1 MNQKTNWL
9 YVVLGLF
16 AIYLIIKW
24 TCRLIF
30 GLFDYLILFG
40 VILAIIWY
48 VRLPKERREYLRRQI
63 KARIESIFQ

>member
-1 MNQKTNWL
+1 MNRNTNLL

-30 GLFDYLILFG
+30 GLFDYLIIFV
-40 VILAIIWY
+40 VILAVIWY
-48 VRLPKERREYLRRQI
+48 VRLPKEQKETLRQQI
-63 KARIESIFQ
+63 KDKIESIFQ